1 MATLTSNPCSEF
13 FHPSLADAVAGH
25 LRKLILRG
33 VFDDRLPGER
43 ELASMFNVS
52 RPSMRSALAALAAE
66 GVIERGH
73 GKPTRIL
80 VTAPPEAGEAA
91 FVE

>member
-1 MATLTSNPCSEF
+1 MATMTSNPCSEF
-13 FHPSLADAVAGH
+13 FHPSLAEAVAGH
-25 LRKLILRG
+25 LRKLILLG

-52 RPSMRSALAALAAE
+52 RPSMRLALAALAAE
-66 GVIERGH
+66 GVLERGH

-80 VTAPPEAGEAA
+80 VTAPCEVDVAS
-91 FVE
+91 FI